1 MSPHI
6 TQLPISRRALDLA
19 RPALTALTLLS
30 ATMFASAA
38 AVPAYHAW
46 AATPPM
52 GWNSWDA
59 FGTTLN
65 ETKAKAQADVL
76 ADKLLPHGWNIFTV
90 DIQWY
95 EPASRGFEYRKDA
108 KLTMDAYGR
117 LLPAVEKFPSA
128 ANGAGFKP
136 LADYVHA
143 KGLKFG
149 IHVMEFGEVPESAI
163 SSFCLSP

>member
-1 MSPHI
+1 MSPDI

-65 ETKAKAQADVL
+65 ETKATGYPNDLPVTDYDFGAPLGACGQVVFLTRRLAPGLCRGPAGADAQCADREI
-76 ADKLLPHGWNIFTV
+76 LPG
-90 DIQWY
+90 
-95 EPASRGFEYRKDA
+95 EGG
-108 KLTMDAYGR
+108 GR
-117 LLPAVEKFPSA
+117 AFRRAGGIAAILPALRAHS
-128 ANGAGFKP
+128 G
-136 LADYVHA
+136 
-143 KGLKFG
+143 
-149 IHVMEFGEVPESAI
+149 
-163 SSFCLSP
+163 